1 MSYCPAGWPGRQHIT
16 AGRRTWTNR
25 ENRLVIECF
34 YLSEPEK
41 LGYRKRMHTLWKE
54 EQRLLD
60 QKRLILERQW
70 LSHVELEEIRRRS
83 DNNYDLSVFEENG
96 GEEQWFLGFDED
108 GNDVYEPRE
117 VIVDPENADQQER
130 LDIEEEPQEVRR
142 RYTP

>member
-1 MSYCPAGWPGRQHIT
+1 MLNNETPNNGVKETGTSCEGLSSGRCPIAQQGGPGRQHVT

-54 EQRLLD
+54 KEGFFVTEQRLLD

-70 LSHVELEEIRRRS
+70 LSHVELEEIRRR
-83 DNNYDLSVFEENG
+83 F
-96 GEEQWFLGFDED
+96 
-108 GNDVYEPRE
+108 R
-117 VIVDPENADQQER
+117 
-130 LDIEEEPQEVRR
+130 
-142 RYTP
+142 